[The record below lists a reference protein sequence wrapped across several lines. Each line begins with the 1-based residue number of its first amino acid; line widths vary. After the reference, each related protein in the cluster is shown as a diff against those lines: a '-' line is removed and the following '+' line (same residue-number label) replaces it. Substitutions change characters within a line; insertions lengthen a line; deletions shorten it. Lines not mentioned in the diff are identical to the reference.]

1 MIDEVYRC
9 IEAHAANPV
18 FIHLLPRARVEERL
32 RSIES
37 LPRTL
42 PLWGRSFAVKDN
54 IDVAGL
60 PTTAGCPA
68 YSYIAKV
75 TAPAVQKLLDAGA
88 VLIGK
93 TNMDQFATGLVGT
106 RSPYGACRNAFD
118 PAYISGGS
126 SSGSALAVALGMAS
140 FALGT
145 DTAGSGRVPAAFN
158 NLVGLKPT
166 RGLVSTRG
174 VVPACRSLDCVSIFA
189 RGCADAAAILEV
201 LQGRDSH
208 DPYSRSGEEV
218 ALPLKAFRFAVPR
231 QLEFHGDRAY
241 EALFGK
247 ALARLAELGG
257 RRVDIGF
264 APFLEAQ
271 ALLYGPWIAE
281 RAAEGFPLEAMLPV
295 TRQIFESGARHSAAE
310 LFKAQHRLAE
320 LKRDCAGLL
329 ASADVLVVPGAP
341 TIYRIAEVEAEPIEL
356 NTRLGRYTNFVNL
369 LDLAALAL
377 PAGFRPEDGL
387 PFGIALVGPAFSD
400 RALAALGARFT
411 GEGEIAASPRL
422 VKLAVVGAHLSG
434 MPLNHQLTS
443 RGAQLVRVAL
453 TAPLYRL
460 YALSE
465 QKPGLVRA
473 QEGAMIEIE
482 LWQMT
487 PSAFGSFV
495 AEVPPPLGI
504 GTIELEDGET
514 VKGFLCEHY
523 AVQGTQDISS
533 YGGWRRY
540 LSAQ

>member
-75 TAPAVQKLLDAGA
+75 TAPPLQKLLDAA
-88 VLIGK
+88 
-93 TNMDQFATGLVGT
+93 
-106 RSPYGACRNAFD
+106 
-118 PAYISGGS
+118 
-126 SSGSALAVALGMAS
+126 
-140 FALGT
+140 
-145 DTAGSGRVPAAFN
+145 
-158 NLVGLKPT
+158 
-166 RGLVSTRG
+166 
-174 VVPACRSLDCVSIFA
+174 
-189 RGCADAAAILEV
+189 
-201 LQGRDSH
+201 
-208 DPYSRSGEEV
+208 
-218 ALPLKAFRFAVPR
+218 ALPLKAVRFAVPR

-241 EALFGK
+241 EAVFGK

-295 TRQIFESGARHSAAE
+295 TRQIFESGARHSAAD

-329 ASADVLVVPGAP
+329 ASADVLVVPAAP
-341 TIYRIAEVEAEPIEL
+341 TIYRIAEVEGEPVEL

-377 PAGFRPEDGL
+377 PAGFRPGDGL

-411 GEGEIAASPRL
+411 GEGEIPASPRL
-422 VKLAVVGAHLSG
+422 VKVAVVGAHLSG

-443 RGAQLVRVAL
+443 RGAELVQGAL
-453 TAPLYRL
+453 TSPPYRL
-460 YALSE
+460 YTLSSH
-465 QKPGLVRA
+465 KHGLVRRH
-473 QEGAMIEIE
+473 
-482 LWQMT
+482 
-487 PSAFGSFV
+487 
-495 AEVPPPLGI
+495 
-504 GTIELEDGET
+504 D
-514 VKGFLCEHY
+514 C
-523 AVQGTQDISS
+523 
-533 YGGWRRY
+533 
-540 LSAQ
+540 

>member
-1 MIDEVYRC
+1 
-9 IEAHAANPV
+9 
-18 FIHLLPRARVEERL
+18 
-32 RSIES
+32 
-37 LPRTL
+37 
-42 PLWGRSFAVKDN
+42 
-54 IDVAGL
+54 
-60 PTTAGCPA
+60 
-68 YSYIAKV
+68 
-75 TAPAVQKLLDAGA
+75 
-88 VLIGK
+88 
-93 TNMDQFATGLVGT
+93 
-106 RSPYGACRNAFD
+106 
-118 PAYISGGS
+118 
-126 SSGSALAVALGMAS
+126 MAS

-174 VVPACRSLDCVSIFA
+174 VVPACRSLDCVSICA

-356 NTRLGRYTNFVNL
+356 NTRLGRYTNFLNL
-369 LDLAALAL
+369 LDLAAVAL
-377 PAGFRPEDGL
+377 PAGFRPAARP
-387 PFGIALVGPAFSD
+387 PFGLAPLGPASSD
-400 RALAALGARFT
+400 RSPAALGARCT
-411 GEGEIAASPRL
+411 RAGGTAASPRL
-422 VKLAVVGAHLSG
+422 AKPAAAARRLS
-434 MPLNHQLTS
+434 
-443 RGAQLVRVAL
+443 A
-453 TAPLYRL
+453 
-460 YALSE
+460 
-465 QKPGLVRA
+465 
-473 QEGAMIEIE
+473 
-482 LWQMT
+482 
-487 PSAFGSFV
+487 
-495 AEVPPPLGI
+495 PPPTRTRSI
-504 GTIELEDGET
+504 PTP
-514 VKGFLCEHY
+514 
-523 AVQGTQDISS
+523 Q
-533 YGGWRRY
+533 
-540 LSAQ
+540 